1 MRSGT
6 FGHVGM
12 WRLRTLLLGGALIQ
26 LSQGAQ
32 HGLLVVAAHHLVA
45 LRGDERASVPLTGR
59 LSWGRAAALGGF
71 SPHRTRGTFLRYNT
85 QISPRVSPH
94 DRRLRQKTVCNDLTD
109 LKYHACGHEHP
120 CGITE
125 RFSQASNSTPLL
137 RTTPWLLSI
146 GVFARPSA
154 PPRGRHRSHRK
165 DCPFSSSDR
174 ESLIRCA
181 R

>member
-1 MRSGT
+1 MAATLFARVET
-6 FGHVGM
+6 
-12 WRLRTLLLGGALIQ
+12 LRDITQIQ
-26 LSQGAQ
+26 
-32 HGLLVVAAHHLVA
+32 HPPGLLCGQCWPAIPELQ
-45 LRGDERASVPLTGR
+45 GTY
-59 LSWGRAAALGGF
+59 RAA
-71 SPHRTRGTFLRYNT
+71 FLRYTT